1 MPIASICP
9 DQKTLGLLI
18 EGSLPDSEL
27 QRWTD
32 HLGDCESCQMA
43 IQTIATGAIAIDS
56 YVGELGEIN
65 PPEESSYWKALK
77 DLEADL
83 KTSAETQSL
92 ADTQAPSGEGHN
104 VDRGIGDEIARPNSL
119 IADEQNA
126 SNEFPFLEPSSD
138 PAFIGQLHHF
148 QIARVIGRGGMGIVL
163 EAFDTH
169 LQRNVAI
176 KVLNPQIQQNEIAR
190 QRFCREG
197 RAAAAISH
205 EHVVSMH
212 HVAKANEGEIAYLV
226 MQLIEGETLEHRL
239 VDGRPLLAKEVARI
253 GMQIAAGLSA
263 AHSRDMVHRDIKP
276 ANILIEAETERVKL
290 TDFGLARATDD
301 IKLTKTGMV
310 AGTPL
315 YMAPEQ
321 AMGGTTDERSDLFS
335 MGAVMYE
342 MATGISP
349 FQAASAVGVMKK
361 IMDEMPTPPHKLNPE
376 ISKPLSDLIIALL
389 AKKPEDRPESSA
401 SIATVLAGLVSEFGP
416 ISPLQV
422 PVVTANEAKK
432 LSGNHDVVGRRWV
445 IGAWVSGGIA
455 TLAILI
461 LGLTFLFQPE
471 KTEVEASE
479 FPSVLL
485 AGNPGTVWSVDFS
498 RDGSDIAAAIE
509 DGTVRLWN
517 IESQKVVK
525 SFNAHRGAVWMVKF
539 HPTRPIVATCGDD
552 SRVKLWDST
561 SFEMIKE
568 WHAENTVRGISFSPN
583 GERIIAGDREGVIH
597 VYDIESGE
605 KLATKSQS
613 GSILAIDYSS
623 DGKLIATVGND
634 KIVRIWDAESLTER
648 QTMAGHDGPIYNVRF
663 AESGSLLATVG
674 WNKNIRIWN
683 VETGSE
689 VYNLEG
695 SDGDV
700 WGVAFC
706 VDGKH
711 LVTGG
716 QDAAARVFDLADG
729 SVIATLRGHDSAV
742 HNIALDTDRS
752 RIATSSRD
760 GTIRVWDLSS
770 LQH

>member
-1 MPIASICP
+1 MPVASICP
-9 DQKTLGLLI
+9 DQKTLAQLI
-18 EGSLPDSEL
+18 EGTLPDADL
-27 QRWTD
+27 KRWTD
-32 HLGDCESCQMA
+32 HLGDCENCQAA
-43 IQTIATGAIAIDS
+43 IQTIATGAIEIDR
-56 YVGELGEIN
+56 YVGDLVSID
-65 PPEESSYWKALK
+65 PPDESSYWQVVKE
-77 DLEADL
+77 LEIDL
-83 KTSAETQSL
+83 KTSSERPAF
-92 ADTQAPSGEGHN
+92 ADTQARSGER
-104 VDRGIGDEIARPNSL
+104 DAERPS
-119 IADEQNA
+119 DEQKRDLSA
-126 SNEFPFLEPSSD
+126 SSKSDFPFLEPSSD

-148 QIARVIGRGGMGIVL
+148 LIARVIGRGGMGIVL

-226 MQLIEGETLEHRL
+226 MQLIEGETLENRMKE
-239 VDGRPLLAKEVARI
+239 GRPLPAKEVARI

-263 AHSRDMVHRDIKP
+263 AHSREMVHRDIKP

-361 IMDEMPTPPHKLNPE
+361 IMDEMPTPPHLINSE
-376 ISKPLSDLIIALL
+376 ITKPLSGLIMALIA
-389 AKKPEDRPESSA
+389 KEPEDRPESSA

-422 PVVTANEAKK
+422 PAVTAHEAKK
-432 LSGNHDVVGRRWV
+432 LSGNHQIGNQQMVDRRKMVAWTGGV
-445 IGAWVSGGIA
+445 IVIVALVIAGIVWA
-455 TLAILI
+455 LQLA
-461 LGLTFLFQPE
+461 QS
-471 KTEVEASE
+471 KSQNDD

-498 RDGSDIAAAIE
+498 ADGQDIAAAIE
-509 DGTVRLWN
+509 DGSVRLWN
-517 IESQKVVK
+517 IETQTVTKR
-525 SFNAHRGAVWMVKF
+525 FNAHRGAVWMVKF

-552 SRVKLWDST
+552 SRVKLWDSS
-561 SFEMIKE
+561 SFELLKE
-568 WHAENTVRGISFSPN
+568 WHAENTVRGIAFSPN
-583 GERIIAGDREGVIH
+583 GKRIIAGDREGVIH
-597 VYDIESGE
+597 VYDIDSGE
-605 KLATKSQS
+605 ELATASQS

-623 DGKLIATVGND
+623 DGKLIATAGSD
-634 KIVRIWDAESLTER
+634 KIVRVWDAQSLNER
-648 QTMAGHDGPIYNVRF
+648 QTMSGHDGPIYNVRF
-663 AESGSLLATVG
+663 ADSGSMLATVG

-683 VETGSE
+683 AETGSE
-689 VYNLEG
+689 IYQLDG

-706 VDGKH
+706 VDGQH

-729 SVIATLRGHDSAV
+729 SVIATLRGHESAV
-742 HNIALDTDRS
+742 HNIALDTDRG
-752 RIATSSRD
+752 RIATCSRD
-760 GTIRVWDLSS
+760 GTIRVWDLSR

>member
-1 MPIASICP
+1 MPVASICP
-9 DQKTLGLLI
+9 DQKTLAQLI
-18 EGSLPDSEL
+18 EGTLPDADL
-27 QRWTD
+27 KRWTD
-32 HLGDCESCQMA
+32 HLGDCENCQAA
-43 IQTIATGAIAIDS
+43 IQTIATGAIEIDR
-56 YVGELGEIN
+56 YVGDLVSID
-65 PPEESSYWKALK
+65 PPDESSYWQVVKE
-77 DLEADL
+77 LEIDL
-83 KTSAETQSL
+83 KTSSERPAF
-92 ADTQAPSGEGHN
+92 ADTQERSGER
-104 VDRGIGDEIARPNSL
+104 DAERQS
-119 IADEQNA
+119 DEQKRDLSA
-126 SNEFPFLEPSSD
+126 SSTSDFPFLEPSSD

-148 QIARVIGRGGMGIVL
+148 LIARVIGRGGMGIVL

-226 MQLIEGETLEHRL
+226 MQLIEGETLESRMKE
-239 VDGRPLLAKEVARI
+239 GRPLPAKEVARI

-263 AHSRDMVHRDIKP
+263 AHSREMVHRDIKP

-361 IMDEMPTPPHKLNPE
+361 IMDEMPTPPHLINSE
-376 ISKPLSDLIIALL
+376 ITKPLSGLIMALIA
-389 AKKPEDRPESSA
+389 KEPEDRPESSA

-422 PVVTANEAKK
+422 PAVTAHEAKK
-432 LSGNHDVVGRRWV
+432 LSGNHQMGNQQMVDRRKMVAWTGGV
-445 IGAWVSGGIA
+445 IVIVALVIAGIVWA
-455 TLAILI
+455 LQLA
-461 LGLTFLFQPE
+461 QS
-471 KTEVEASE
+471 KSQNDD

-498 RDGSDIAAAIE
+498 ADGQDIAAAIE
-509 DGTVRLWN
+509 DGSVRLWN
-517 IESQKVVK
+517 IETQTVTKR
-525 SFNAHRGAVWMVKF
+525 FNAHRGAVWMVKF

-552 SRVKLWDST
+552 SRVKLWDSS
-561 SFEMIKE
+561 SFELLKE
-568 WHAENTVRGISFSPN
+568 WHAENTVRGIAFSPN
-583 GERIIAGDREGVIH
+583 GKRIIAGDREGVIH
-597 VYDIESGE
+597 VYDIDSGE
-605 KLATKSQS
+605 ELATASQS

-623 DGKLIATVGND
+623 DGKLIATAGSD
-634 KIVRIWDAESLTER
+634 KIVRVWDAQSLNER
-648 QTMAGHDGPIYNVRF
+648 QTMSGHDGPIYNVRF
-663 AESGSLLATVG
+663 ADSGSMLATVG

-683 VETGSE
+683 AETGSE
-689 VYNLEG
+689 IYQLDG

-706 VDGKH
+706 VDGQH

-729 SVIATLRGHDSAV
+729 SVIATLRGHESAV
-742 HNIALDTDRS
+742 HNIALDTDRG
-752 RIATSSRD
+752 RIATCSRD
-760 GTIRVWDLSS
+760 GTIRVWDLSR